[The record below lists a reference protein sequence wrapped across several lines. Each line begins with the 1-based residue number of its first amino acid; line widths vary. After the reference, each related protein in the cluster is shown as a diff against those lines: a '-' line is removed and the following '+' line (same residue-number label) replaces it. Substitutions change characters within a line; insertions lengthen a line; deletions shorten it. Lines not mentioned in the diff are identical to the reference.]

1 MGSNGIALKLMGQ
14 DRSRSDSFF
23 PFFYIFFFFSNVVY
37 TEPKVL
43 FSGRQEGRE
52 GENKEEMERAVVAAG
67 TGGEKEA
74 QPQRGVNK

>member
-23 PFFYIFFFFSNVVY
+23 PLFFTSSSSSPMLCTQSQRFFSP
-37 TEPKVL
+37 EDRR
-43 FSGRQEGRE
+43 GE